1 MCLQCVVEQPHHKK
15 MTTVDDKNTMNRN
28 AAVVAVNPRKKSP
41 SSPPAV
47 ADKKRSSAHA
57 HRLLLSS
64 ILRVDVDAVAAVG
77 NDITNHDDHNNDHIS
92 DALRHRLRIY
102 SIFILATSIFFWIW
116 AVLNTVHLRRRGGG
130 GGSDDGGTTTMMMDL
145 GIISFLGTMV
155 SASCLLRRSVLPTT
169 KSVGYCCCCC
179 RGGGGGGR
187 MIESN
192 DNNNHTHAPPG
203 KCLRTFTI
211 LTQLTVV
218 ANYVLGILFAFT
230 AGGGADR
237 NNVVY
242 VYFATYCTI
251 FALLWVLAAYVGWV
265 IITVYKEVVAIREV
279 DNEEDIQLHHHQ
291 SRRRR
296 RFNGICQ
303 QLLQNLLLAAWMGNT
318 HHQSKTERQQD
329 QQEQHRRQQQQQQ
342 QYKINYDDDEE
353 DVMDD
358 ELLAI
363 LKGQGGYST

>member
-1 MCLQCVVEQPHHKK
+1 M
-15 MTTVDDKNTMNRN
+15 
-28 AAVVAVNPRKKSP
+28 
-41 SSPPAV
+41 
-47 ADKKRSSAHA
+47 

-64 ILRVDVDAVAAVG
+64 ILRVDVDDAAAVG
-77 NDITNHDDHNNDHIS
+77 DDHNIDPS
-92 DALRHRLRIY
+92 DVLRHRLRIY

-116 AVLNTVHLRRRGGG
+116 AVLNTIHLRGRHRGGG
-130 GGSDDGGTTTMMMDL
+130 GGDDDGGMMMMMDL

-169 KSVGYCCCCC
+169 KSVGYCCCC
-179 RGGGGGGR
+179 REVGGGGGM
-187 MIESN
+187 MIGSN
-192 DNNNHTHAPPG
+192 DENNNHNIIHHTHAPPG

-230 AGGGADR
+230 AGGADH

-242 VYFATYCTI
+242 IYFATYCTI
-251 FALLWVLAAYVGWV
+251 FALLWLLAAYVGWV
-265 IITVYKEVVAIREV
+265 IITVYKEAVVIREYRGGDEAVVQVV
-279 DNEEDIQLHHHQ
+279 DNEEDIQQHQ

-296 RFNGICQ
+296 RNNGVCQ
-303 QLLQNLLLAAWMGNT
+303 QLLQNLLLAAWMNNNNSSSNT
-318 HHQSKTERQQD
+318 HHTERQQD
-329 QQEQHRRQQQQQQ
+329 QQEQHRQQQ

-353 DVMDD
+353 DDMDD